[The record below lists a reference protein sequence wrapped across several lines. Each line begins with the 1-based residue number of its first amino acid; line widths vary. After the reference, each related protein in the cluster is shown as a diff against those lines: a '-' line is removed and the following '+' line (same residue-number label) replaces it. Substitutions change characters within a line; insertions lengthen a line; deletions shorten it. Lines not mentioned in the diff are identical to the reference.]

1 MLKQTLII
9 ATLITQ
15 ISLLGQYTYIK
26 RGIQLNWTERG
37 IDAPMSYY
45 DIELNRNKMGKR
57 MILNHKSSNLNLIQ
71 YFPKNYTSFEPLFFK
86 SNRLQNIVN
95 YSYFNPGSHQL
106 LLNLKNKKTQFYSN
120 LEHINLTTKNINR
133 AFNVPE
139 KTNYEV
145 SVVRN
150 LYRKKVN
157 QYNKNLNL
165 TLMNSYNNEQNKN
178 SLQINDSIF
187 SKFSDKNLFIANAI
201 NYNISNFNQNELM
214 EFNTSL
220 QSSYYKSKLIK
231 FGLDTINQ
239 AQKYIHLNTYFNK
252 TIYTNK
258 FEIGNNL
265 FYRESNENFQN
276 IKFNQKTYNAGLW
289 GKYIK
294 KFNQVLTGDVFI
306 RTDYAEKNLNQSYAL
321 NLNLEYKKVNVKLN
335 FNQFFNDD
343 NSVIENIKPFILNN
357 LNINFQNK
365 LKNEKGKQ
373 IGLFS
378 YFRINN
384 GHLENTFQF
393 NTLYT
398 IHDNKTMYYF
408 NSDSLKLNIIQIKDN
423 SKQLHFKWKLLRR
436 KYYNRNRIEFENHF
450 NYSYLGL
457 NKNKN
462 SLHQNKH
469 FFYNQTTFHYKS
481 KTLYYLLEID
491 NAFIDGRPVIMSE
504 KNNEINYFITDVKL
518 KIHKRKYNYK
528 IHRHKEIG
536 VIISCY
542 DVFNKLPNNYLQLEN
557 NKKNING
564 FYQSRK
570 NDNQKLGMTLY
581 YQF

>member
-1 MLKQTLII
+1 MLKHTLII

-26 RGIQLNWTERG
+26 RGIQLNWNERG

-45 DIELNRNKMGKR
+45 DIEFNRIKMGKR
-57 MILNHKSSNLNLIQ
+57 MILNHKSSNLNAIQ
-71 YFPKNYTSFEPLFFK
+71 YFPKNYTSFEPLFYNYF
-86 SNRLQNIVN
+86 RTQNIVN
-95 YSYFNPGSHQL
+95 YSYFNPGSHNL
-106 LLNLKNKKTQFYSN
+106 LLNLNNKKTQFYSY
-120 LEHINLTTKNINR
+120 LEHINLTSKNINR

-139 KTNYEV
+139 KTNYDV
-145 SVVRN
+145 SVIRN

-157 QYNKNLNL
+157 LFNKNLNL
-165 TLMNSYNNEQNKN
+165 TLINSYKNEQNKN
-178 SLQINDSIF
+178 SLQVNDSNF
-187 SKFSDKNLFIANAI
+187 SKFSDKNLMFANAI
-201 NYNISNFNQNELM
+201 NYNISNYNQNELM

-220 QSSYYKSKLIK
+220 QSSYYKSKLVK
-231 FGLDTINQ
+231 YGLDTIEQN
-239 AQKYIHLNTYFNK
+239 QKYIHLNTYFNK
-252 TIYTNK
+252 TIYTSK

-265 FYRESNENFQN
+265 FYRESKENFQN

-294 KFNQVLTGDVFI
+294 KFNQILTGDLFI
-306 RTDYAEKNLNQSYAL
+306 RTDYAAKNLNQSYAL
-321 NLNLEYKKVNVKLN
+321 NLNLELKKVNVKLN

-357 LNINFQNK
+357 LNIHLQNK
-365 LKNEKGKQ
+365 LKNETGKQ
-373 IGLFS
+373 IGLYS
-378 YFRINN
+378 YFRIYKRR
-384 GHLENTFQF
+384 LENTFQF

-423 SKQLHFKWKLLRR
+423 SKQLHFKWTFRGR
-436 KYYNRNRIEFENHF
+436 KYYYRNRIEFENHL

-457 NKNKN
+457 NNNKN
-462 SLHQNKH
+462 SLHQNKN
-469 FFYNQTTFHYKS
+469 FFYNQTMLNYHHK
-481 KTLYYLLEID
+481 KIYYLLEID
-491 NAFIDGRPVIMSE
+491 NAYVDGRPIITGNQ
-504 KNNEINYFITDVKL
+504 NNEINYFITDIKL
-518 KIHKRKYNYK
+518 KIHNRKYNYK

-557 NKKNING
+557 SRNNING

-570 NDNQKLGMTLY
+570 NDNQKLGMTLF